1 MVAPTCNAFKP
12 PRDWVIPS
20 FGGGV
25 KRRRFLPQGVA
36 GKRVIP
42 LGPVTPP
49 GGGTAMSADAVT
61 GWVLTIA
68 AGLRLGQAKTLAHLV
83 EAAVH
88 AGRSTLSA
96 IGRRL
101 PGATAVKHKI
111 KRAWRFCDNDRV
123 HVADVMIAVVR
134 PLTRKRKK
142 PLLVALDWTDI
153 RGFHTFMAAAVMKGR
168 AVPLLWASYT
178 TGQLHRSQNSFEE
191 GLLWLLVTML
201 PPKVKVILLADRGF
215 GRAELARTC
224 EQLGIGY
231 LIRVRPEVRVSHP
244 SYKGRLD
251 DYSVRKGMRR
261 VLAGAEYRSDRAV
274 SLNVVIRWKKGLP
287 AKRDE
292 PWFLMT
298 NLSGNAVRLTELYAR
313 RMAVEELFRDGK
325 DGRYGL
331 GLGQTLVGTTGRL
344 DRLILILALAIILL
358 IGLGRL
364 ARGRFRPGTWCSSN
378 DPDECS
384 DVTVGRRMW
393 ASIREPPEQLIDEV
407 VRATLL
413 SVGNWG

>member
-1 MVAPTCNAFKP
+1 
-12 PRDWVIPS
+12 
-20 FGGGV
+20 
-25 KRRRFLPQGVA
+25 
-36 GKRVIP
+36 
-42 LGPVTPP
+42 
-49 GGGTAMSADAVT
+49 MSPDAVV

-68 AGLRLGQAKTLAHLV
+68 AGLRLSQAKTLADLV
-83 EAAVH
+83 GAAVRV
-88 AGRSTLSA
+88 GRGTLSA
-96 IGRRL
+96 LGRCL
-101 PGATAVKHKI
+101 PGPSAARHRI
-111 KRAWRFCDNDRV
+111 KRAWRFCANDRV
-123 HVADVMIAVVR
+123 HVSDVMPAVVR
-134 PLTRKRKK
+134 RLTRGRKKK

-153 RGFHTFMAAAVMKGR
+153 GGFHTLMAAAVMRGR

-191 GLLWLLVTML
+191 GLLRLLVSML

-224 EQLGIGY
+224 EELK
-231 LIRVRPEVRVSHP
+231 LRFLVRVKPDARVSHP
-244 SYKGRLD
+244 SYTGRLD
-251 DYSVRKGMRR
+251 DYPIKKGMWR
-261 VLAGAEYRSDRAV
+261 VLAGAEYRSDRVVA
-274 SLNVVIRWKKGLP
+274 LNVVIRWKRGLP
-287 AKRDE
+287 TRRDE
-292 PWFLMT
+292 PWFLVT
-298 NLSGNAVRLTELYAR
+298 NLSGNAVRLTDLYAR

-331 GLGQTLVGTTGRL
+331 GLGQTQVTTAARL

-364 ARGRFRPGTWCSSN
+364 ARGRFRPGAWCSSN
-378 DPDECS
+378 DPGECS

-393 ASIREPPEQLIDEV
+393 DRIAEPPERLIDEV

>member
-1 MVAPTCNAFKP
+1 
-12 PRDWVIPS
+12 
-20 FGGGV
+20 
-25 KRRRFLPQGVA
+25 
-36 GKRVIP
+36 
-42 LGPVTPP
+42 
-49 GGGTAMSADAVT
+49 MSPDAVV

-68 AGLRLGQAKTLAHLV
+68 AALRLSQAKTLADLV
-83 EAAVH
+83 EAATHV
-88 AGRSTLSA
+88 GRGTLSA
-96 IGRRL
+96 IGRCL
-101 PGATAVKHKI
+101 NGTTAAKHKI
-111 KRAWRFCDNDRV
+111 KRVWRFCDNDRV
-123 HVADVMIAVVR
+123 HVADVMATVVGR
-134 PLTRKRKK
+134 ITRKRKK

-153 RGFHTFMAAAVMKGR
+153 RGFHTLMAAAVMKGR
-168 AVPLLWASYT
+168 AVPLVWASYT

-191 GLLWLLVTML
+191 GLLRLLITML
-201 PPKVKVILLADRGF
+201 PSGVKLILLADRGF

-224 EQLGIGY
+224 EELQIRY
-231 LIRVRPEVRVSHP
+231 LIRIKPDVRVSHP
-244 SYKGRLD
+244 SYTGRLD
-251 DYSVRKGMRR
+251 DYPIRKGMWR
-261 VLAGAEYRSDRAV
+261 VLAAAEYRSDKAV
-274 SLNVVIRWKKGLP
+274 SLNVVIRWRKGLP

-298 NLSGNAVRLTELYAR
+298 NLSGNAVALTKLYAR

-331 GLGQTLVGTTGRL
+331 GLGQTQVTTAGRL

-364 ARGRFRPGTWCSSN
+364 TRGRFRPGAWCSSN

-393 ASIREPPEQLIDEV
+393 ASIREPPEQLIEEV